1 MSSQPLASP
10 LVPAELPDWILAL
23 KPPDADVAESTESA
37 VFISL
42 DAELELLM
50 QANPGDVSWLADM
63 AEQPPHLLSRD
74 QADAILEGK
83 AKLAPLPRPR
93 HKRPGRLRRSEVA
106 VLDIMLVLM
115 ILTLLGTWIV
125 LRYILS
131 LP

>member
-1 MSSQPLASP
+1 MSSPTLVSP
-10 LVPAELPDWILAL
+10 PVPAELPDWILAL
-23 KPPDADVAESTESA
+23 KPPDADMAESTESA
-37 VFISL
+37 VFLGL

-50 QANPGDVSWLADM
+50 QANPGNVSWLADM

>member
-1 MSSQPLASP
+1 MSSQTLVSP
-10 LVPAELPDWILAL
+10 LVPAKLPDWILAL
-23 KPPDADVAESTESA
+23 KPPDADVAEPTESA
-37 VFISL
+37 VFLGL

-50 QANPGDVSWLADM
+50 QTRPDEVSWLADT
-63 AEQPPHLLSRD
+63 AKQTTHLLSRD

-93 HKRPGRLRRSEVA
+93 RRRPGRLRRSEVA
-106 VLDIMLVLM
+106 ILDIMLILM
-115 ILTLLGTWIV
+115 ILTLLGALIA

>member
-1 MSSQPLASP
+1 MSSPTLVSP

-23 KPPDADVAESTESA
+23 KPPDADVAEPTESA
-37 VFISL
+37 VFLGL

-50 QANPGDVSWLADM
+50 QANPGDVSWLADT
-63 AEQPPHLLSRD
+63 AEQTTRLLSRD

-83 AKLAPLPRPR
+83 AKFAPLPRPR
-93 HKRPGRLRRSEVA
+93 RKRPGRLRRNEVA
-106 VLDIMLVLM
+106 VLDIMLILM
-115 ILTLLGTWIV
+115 ILTLLGALIV

>member
-1 MSSQPLASP
+1 MSSPTPVSP

-23 KPPDADVAESTESA
+23 KPPDADVVEPTESA
-37 VFISL
+37 VFIGL
-42 DAELELLM
+42 DAELESLM

-83 AKLAPLPRPR
+83 AKPAPLPRSR
-93 HKRPGRLRRSEVA
+93 RRRPGRLRRSEVTI
-106 VLDIMLVLM
+106 LDIMLILM
-115 ILTLLGTWIV
+115 ILTLLGALIV

>member
-23 KPPDADVAESTESA
+23 KPPDADMAEPTESA
-37 VFISL
+37 VFIGL
-42 DAELELLM
+42 DAELESLM
-50 QANPGDVSWLADM
+50 QSNPDEVSWLADVT
-63 AEQPPHLLSRD
+63 EQTTHLLSRD

-83 AKLAPLPRPR
+83 ATPTPLPRPR
-93 HKRPGRLRRSEVA
+93 RKRPGRLRRSEVT

-115 ILTLLGTWIV
+115 ILTLLGAWIV

>member
-1 MSSQPLASP
+1 MSSQTLGSP

-23 KPPDADVAESTESA
+23 KPPDADVTAPTESA
-37 VFISL
+37 VFLGL

-50 QANPGDVSWLADM
+50 QANPGDVSWLADT
-63 AEQPPHLLSRD
+63 AEQTTHLLSRD
-74 QADAILEGK
+74 QADAMLEGK

-93 HKRPGRLRRSEVA
+93 RKRPGRLRRNEVA
-106 VLDIMLVLM
+106 ILDIMLILM
-115 ILTLLGTWIV
+115 ILTLLGALIA

>member
-1 MSSQPLASP
+1 MSSPTLASP

-23 KPPDADVAESTESA
+23 KPPDADVAEPTESA
-37 VFISL
+37 VFLGL

-50 QANPGDVSWLADM
+50 QANPGDVSWLADT
-63 AEQPPHLLSRD
+63 AEQTTRLLSRD
-74 QADAILEGK
+74 QADAMLEGK

-93 HKRPGRLRRSEVA
+93 RKRPGRLRRNEVA
-106 VLDIMLVLM
+106 ILDIMLILM
-115 ILTLLGTWIV
+115 ILTLLGALIA

>member
-1 MSSQPLASP
+1 MSAPTFVSP

-37 VFISL
+37 VFIGL

-50 QANPGDVSWLADM
+50 QANPGNVSWLADM
-63 AEQPPHLLSRD
+63 AEQPSHLLSRD

>member
-1 MSSQPLASP
+1 MSAPTFVSP

-37 VFISL
+37 VFIGL

-83 AKLAPLPRPR
+83 AKLAPLLHPR

>member
-1 MSSQPLASP
+1 MSSQTLVSP

-23 KPPDADVAESTESA
+23 KPPDADVAEPTESA
-37 VFISL
+37 VFLGL

-50 QANPGDVSWLADM
+50 QTRPDEVSWLADT
-63 AEQPPHLLSRD
+63 AKQTTHLLSRD

-93 HKRPGRLRRSEVA
+93 RRRPGRLRRSEVA
-106 VLDIMLVLM
+106 ILDIMLILM
-115 ILTLLGTWIV
+115 ILTLLGALIA

>member
-23 KPPDADVAESTESA
+23 KPPDADLAEPTESA
-37 VFISL
+37 VFIGL

-50 QANPGDVSWLADM
+50 QTNPGEVSWLADTT
-63 AEQPPHLLSRD
+63 EQTTHLLSRD

-83 AKLAPLPRPR
+83 VKPAPLPRPLR
-93 HKRPGRLRRSEVA
+93 RPGRLRRSEVA
-106 VLDIMLVLM
+106 VLDIMLILM
-115 ILTLLGTWIV
+115 ILTLLGAWIV

>member
-1 MSSQPLASP
+1 MSSPTFVSP
-10 LVPAELPDWILAL
+10 PVPAELPDWILAL
-23 KPPDADVAESTESA
+23 KPPDADVAEPTESA
-37 VFISL
+37 VFIGL

-50 QANPGDVSWLADM
+50 QANPGNVSWLADM
-63 AEQPPHLLSRD
+63 AEQPPYLLSRD

>member
-1 MSSQPLASP
+1 MSSQTLVSP

-23 KPPDADVAESTESA
+23 KPPDADVAEPTESA
-37 VFISL
+37 VFLGL

-50 QANPGDVSWLADM
+50 QANPGDVSWLADT
-63 AEQPPHLLSRD
+63 AEQTTRLLSRD
-74 QADAILEGK
+74 QADAMLEGK

-93 HKRPGRLRRSEVA
+93 RKRPGRLRRNEVA
-106 VLDIMLVLM
+106 ILDIMLVLM
-115 ILTLLGTWIV
+115 ILTLLGALIA

>member
-1 MSSQPLASP
+1 MSSPTLVSP

-23 KPPDADVAESTESA
+23 KPPDADVAEPTESA
-37 VFISL
+37 VFIGL

-50 QANPGDVSWLADM
+50 QANPGNVAWLADM

-106 VLDIMLVLM
+106 ALDVMLVLM
-115 ILTLLGTWIV
+115 ILTLLGAWIV